1 MPQSITAMV
10 GFRRQ
15 NEFQPLGHSA
25 VIPTSPWGAI
35 QDDAQIEAKQRPK
48 KLKGSVD
55 TPLSVWEGTQQAVF
69 KKKVT

>member
-1 MPQSITAMV
+1 MV

-55 TPLSVWEGTQQAVF
+55 TPLSVWEGTQQAVLPENLLH
-69 KKKVT
+69 